1 MNKNVDILALIED
14 ETRLISY
21 RPTWNAFTGSVNASI
36 LLQQIIYR
44 WIKNK
49 RQPFYKFSRPCGHGR
64 YRKGDSWE
72 EELGMSR
79 SEFETA
85 RKKVSTRTRGN
96 LDKASL
102 VSYWMD
108 ADHCTWYALNETAVI
123 AELAK
128 LHPDEPDTP
137 PVGIQ
142 SELVQESSIRHANG
156 VADAGIQH
164 QLMQESSISKCENP
178 ASELMK
184 ESSIRSTKKINIDDL
199 NKNDLQTSPSSV
211 GELNK
216 NDVDDVLPL
225 DDEKSLHPLPAE
237 TVELVTAV
245 ADWMGFTGDIT
256 YEMQRHGLMP
266 AALLAWAFWVKVD
279 GGRCRNPVGVCISK
293 WTGNGRRGP
302 ELPPSKWLDLA
313 RAWLDLD
320 DNGRSE
326 LLGTG
331 GASYMLSYDFP
342 YPDVMPAFSELYKAT
357 QGHPLPE
364 ALKPVYPEHLEEGE
378 EQGGAVLGDEPDE
391 LEEVGTA
398 VAIPVN
404 GQRNPEV
411 DELWTLLLFNETSP
425 AFKMWLKDTKLLVD
439 DMRAVIVV
447 HNSYAAEWVNSLL
460 EAINRNWK
468 ILTRHT
474 GQEWHELTITGAVEE
489 AYLVAA

>member
-1 MNKNVDILALIED
+1 MSKL
-14 ETRLISY
+14 LISEPPLQVL
-21 RPTWNAFTGSVNASI
+21 PTLATRIGLNEAIFIQQLHWMAQQAHYGQMADGRKWIRNSLPDWHKTFPFFSVAALRRI
-36 LLQQIIYR
+36 
-44 WIKNK
+44 IKNLQTDGLLLC
-49 RQPFYKFSRPCGHGR
+49 R
-64 YRKGDSWE
+64 
-72 EELGMSR
+72 
-79 SEFETA
+79 
-85 RKKVSTRTRGN
+85 
-96 LDKASL
+96 
-102 VSYWMD
+102 
-108 ADHCTWYALNETAVI
+108 
-123 AELAK
+123 
-128 LHPDEPDTP
+128 
-137 PVGIQ
+137 
-142 SELVQESSIRHANG
+142 
-156 VADAGIQH
+156 
-164 QLMQESSISKCENP
+164 
-178 ASELMK
+178 
-184 ESSIRSTKKINIDDL
+184 DDL
-199 NKNDLQTSPSSV
+199 NRHGYDKTGWYAVDIESLEKIDGLVERLAEINQKRKEAIDRRYEDDEGNADQVEIPVQAGTPLQNVTPLQSVAGEGTNCKGGGYKMITTIPKTSSKRSSKKV
-211 GELNK
+211 ILDKDQHHHQESERENKKPK

-225 DDEKSLHPLPAE
+225 DDEKSLHPLSAE
-237 TVELVTAV
+237 TVKLVTAV

-256 YEMQRHGLMP
+256 YEMQRHGLTP
-266 AALLAWAFWVKVD
+266 AALLAWAFWVKVE
-279 GGRCRNPVGVCISK
+279 GGRCRSPVGVCKSK

-302 ELPPSKWLDLA
+302 ELPSSKWLDLA
-313 RAWLDLD
+313 RAWLELD
-320 DNGRSE
+320 DNGRAE

-474 GQEWHELTITGAVEE
+474 GQEWHELIITGAVEE
-489 AYLVAA
+489 AHLVAA